1 MTPAAPVFAE
11 SWAEVLREAQEQT
24 VYFNAWGGSEEIN
37 AFGSRGMCFIRTR
50 QCSGWSENS
59 IGIAS

>member
-1 MTPAAPVFAE
+1 MTPAAPAFAE

-37 AFGSRGMCFIRTR
+37 AYLAWVGKRVR
-50 QCSGWSENS
+50 E
-59 IGIAS
+59 